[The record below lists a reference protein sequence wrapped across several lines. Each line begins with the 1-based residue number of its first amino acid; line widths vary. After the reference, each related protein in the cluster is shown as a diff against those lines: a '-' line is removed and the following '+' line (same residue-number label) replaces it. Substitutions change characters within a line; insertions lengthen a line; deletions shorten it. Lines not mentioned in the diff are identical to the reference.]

1 MAILTVLIGCTLLL
15 FFNTTRLFAIVIL
28 FLLTYTYPM
37 LLFFIIG
44 LSGSYFYFTHFR

>member
-1 MAILTVLIGCTLLL
+1 MAILTLLIVSLILV

-37 LLFFIIG
+37 LLFLIIG
-44 LSGSYFYFTHFR
+44 LSGTYFYFK